1 MCLRTI
7 IHYWHWA
14 VVMLSWMKDRN
25 EKVQRMTVENNRIE
39 EDDKMLNGIPLNK
52 NVSNTEGRKTRR
64 RKGCSWA
71 VVKHSCSPCVGCL
84 HVASVSSAKAA
95 SHMNMS
101 LNDE

>member
-64 RKGCSWA
+64 INKNEKRMF
-71 VVKHSCSPCVGCL
+71 VSCGEALVFPLCWL
-84 HVASVSSAKAA
+84 SARCFRVFC
-95 SHMNMS
+95 
-101 LNDE
+101 